1 MKGINIYKEAFTI
14 VVNVT
19 VAYAFV
25 IVADVFTEVGST
37 SNLILK
43 TIIGLSLVLSL
54 GYTTYKLFKKYSN
67 GKQP

>member
-19 VAYAFV
+19 VAYAFI

-54 GYTTYKLFKKYSN
+54 GYTAYKLFKRYTN
-67 GKQP
+67 QKQL

>member
-25 IVADVFTEVGST
+25 IVADAFTEVGST

-43 TIIGLSLVLSL
+43 TIIVLSLVLSL